1 MRYGILVGAWLS
13 LTSPAWTQETTMDVL
28 ARQKAAAWEI
38 WRAMEFPDTPN
49 PVETPHFLVY
59 GRVAEAKSKATAQ
72 LLESAFATASKPLK
86 FTEKDGPWPGKLVVF
101 LVPARNDF
109 VRLMRRV
116 ARRAPDND
124 EFSHAE
130 VSGDLALVIV
140 GTSRSGGTEL
150 EQVARDEML
159 GLMIER
165 KMRSPPPTWLRQG
178 FVRSTVSRISRPSA
192 KAASSATVSFGEMWN
207 ERLPESARNQ
217 AATFYIDYWA
227 YGPGS
232 EWFDKFLSAL
242 RPGEN
247 GRTPPVD
254 EVARSLNLDE
264 RSLDLLPRAWKKPPS
279 ASTTPTKGKK
289 P

>member
-1 MRYGILVGAWLS
+1 
-13 LTSPAWTQETTMDVL
+13 AWTQENSTDVL

-38 WRAMEFPDTPN
+38 WKAMEFPDSPN
-49 PVETPHFLVY
+49 PVETTHFLVY

-86 FTEKDGPWPGKLVVF
+86 FTDKDGPWPGKLVVF

-109 VRLMRRV
+109 VRLMRKA

-130 VSGDLALVIV
+130 ISGDLALVIV
-140 GTSRSGGTEL
+140 GPSRSGGTEL
-150 EQVARDEML
+150 EQVAREEML
-159 GLMIER
+159 GLMLER
-165 KMRSPPPTWLRQG
+165 KLGAPPPSWLRQG
-178 FVRSTVSRISRPSA
+178 FVRSTVSRINRPSA
-192 KAASSATVSFGEMWN
+192 KAAASATVSFGDLWN
-207 ERLPESARNQ
+207 ERLPDLARHQ

-232 EWFDKFLSAL
+232 EWFDKLLSAL

-247 GRTPPVD
+247 GRMPPAA

-264 RSLDLLPRAWKKPPS
+264 RSLDLLPRAWKKPAS
-279 ASTTPTKGKK
+279 AASSPPKGKK